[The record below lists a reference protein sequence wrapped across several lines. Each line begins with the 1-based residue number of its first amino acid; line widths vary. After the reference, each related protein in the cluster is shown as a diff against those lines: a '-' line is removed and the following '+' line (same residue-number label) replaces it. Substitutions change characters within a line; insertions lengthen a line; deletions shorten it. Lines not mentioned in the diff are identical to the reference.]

1 MGRGFTS
8 FTKGKCDEVGDGWRI
23 PHILMIFD
31 DCIGLYSRKR
41 SCGSAPGRKR
51 KSRLTCLESRS
62 RYCVASHRPYLTQG
76 LKTDIEVFKAPRKG
90 LKVLGVTMVYHMS

>member
-41 SCGSAPGRKR
+41 SCGSPGTWQEEEEPVDL
-51 KSRLTCLESRS
+51 SGEQESILRS
-62 RYCVASHRPYLTQG
+62 QSSAIPYPGT
-76 LKTDIEVFKAPRKG
+76 
-90 LKVLGVTMVYHMS
+90 